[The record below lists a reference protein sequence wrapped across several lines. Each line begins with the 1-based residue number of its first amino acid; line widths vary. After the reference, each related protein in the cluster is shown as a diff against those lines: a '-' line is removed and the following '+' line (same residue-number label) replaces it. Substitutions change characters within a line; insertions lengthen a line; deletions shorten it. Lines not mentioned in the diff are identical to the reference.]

1 MIGWL
6 VMAALADPVD
16 LNAATVD
23 ELAALPGMGTIKARA
38 LAEWRAENG
47 RCTEVDDLLAA
58 PGIGPATVRGFN
70 GAATCGDGTPPPLEA
85 AVHPPPPVRRSD
97 RVDLNRDGL
106 EGLQRL
112 PGVTEARARDIIDDM
127 ESASK
132 TIGMRTRS
140 SPAKLAEKRSMLR
153 ASSTK
158 SSSAVIERSNSSS
171 MPRGSISAT
180 SGNSAISRPT
190 RKRSTRRSACTC
202 FLMPGR
208 WILKTT

>member
-112 PGVTEARARDIIDDM
+112 PGVTEARARDIIDDR
-127 ESASK
+127 ERNGGFTRCEDAVRIDGIGPAS
-132 TIGMRTRS
+132 IAAWGDR
-140 SPAKLAEKRSMLR
+140 
-153 ASSTK
+153 
-158 SSSAVIERSNSSS
+158 
-171 MPRGSISAT
+171 
-180 SGNSAISRPT
+180 
-190 RKRSTRRSACTC
+190 CTT
-202 FLMPGR
+202 P
-208 WILKTT
+208 